1 MNVFETNIKIITEEI
16 AKLYENTD
24 KIIKKD
30 GKVLVD
36 IEFNITEEQVDNILI
51 ERVRE
56 LLNNFQKEY
65 TEEEFISLV
74 NKVKKDAVRKINEYR
89 QENNIKDFE
98 ENDIEK

>member
-1 MNVFETNIKIITEEI
+1 MDVFETNIKIITEDI
-16 AKLYENTD
+16 AKLYEHTD

-36 IEFNITEEQVDNILI
+36 IEFNITEKEVDSILI

-56 LLNNFQKEY
+56 LLNTLQKEY
-65 TEEEFISLV
+65 TEEELISLV

-89 QENNIKDFE
+89 QEKDIKEFE
-98 ENDIEK
+98 ENDIER